1 MCKSVGALTLERCE
15 LEPFL
20 LVGPK
25 GRPRIFTVE
34 NVGLAAQHGYISP
47 AAETNCPDLSNLG
60 RFPSSFSDSVFP
72 PMLVEQLPV

>member
-25 GRPRIFTVE
+25 GRPRIFTAE
-34 NVGLAAQHGYISP
+34 NVGLAAQYGYISRQ
-47 AAETNCPDLSNLG
+47 PDLSNLG